1 MNADLLALGQSIRR
15 LRRGLKMSQEK
26 FAEKCGIH
34 RTYVSDVERGSRNPS
49 FLTLLAIARGL
60 GVTLSEL
67 TRDMKTDIAPNQ
79 SDISRDWA
87 QLANKTGKGTSLVRP
102 YLSRE

>member
-1 MNADLLALGQSIRR
+1 
-15 LRRGLKMSQEK
+15 MSQEK

-49 FLTLLAIARGL
+49 FLTLLAIAHGL
-60 GVTLSEL
+60 GVTISEL

-79 SDISRDWA
+79 SGVSRDWA
-87 QLANKTGKGTSLVRP
+87 QLANKVGKSTSLARP